1 MNSNQ
6 KKNIIYS
13 VVLLA
18 ALGATWLYRQ
28 SQDQGEE
35 LDGSFLAIQGQTMG
49 TTYSVKYEDERQ
61 RNFNVGVDSLLEV
74 FNQSVNHYLPNS
86 EITQFNRGDSL
97 QFKLPYFYP
106 VLKRSEEIAR
116 ITDGAFDPTVA
127 PLVNAWGFGPEG
139 GELPDSVAIDSL
151 RQLVGFD
158 KISFDRQHV
167 VKKRPGVQLN
177 FSAVAKGYGV
187 DVVADYLRRKG
198 VKNMMVEIG
207 GEVVARG
214 VNPQGEVWR
223 IGIDNPEQPGRM
235 TVAIALDD
243 QALATSG
250 NYLNFYE
257 QDGQKY
263 AHTIDPRTGYPVQH
277 SVLSA
282 SVITRD
288 CMTADAYATA
298 FMVVGLEKIKGILA
312 NDNSLNAYIIYDD
325 QGTLKTF
332 VTPGIEESI
341 KNL

>member
-18 ALGATWLYRQ
+18 TLGATWLYRQ
-28 SQDQGEE
+28 SQDEE
-35 LDGSFLAIQGQTMG
+35 TNRLYLAIQGQTMG
-49 TTYSVKYEDERQ
+49 TAYSVKYEDAQ
-61 RNFNVGVDSLLEV
+61 HRNFKSGVDSLLEV
-74 FNQSVNHYLPNS
+74 FNQSLNHYLPDS
-86 EITQFNRGDSL
+86 EISQFNHGDSL
-97 QFKLPYFYP
+97 HFTLPYFYP
-106 VLKRSEEIAR
+106 VLKRSQEVAQV
-116 ITDGAFDPTVA
+116 TDGAFDPTVA

-139 GELPDSVAIDSL
+139 GELPDSLAIDSL

-158 KISFDRQHV
+158 KISFNRERV
-167 VKKRPGVQLN
+167 VKRHPGVQLN

-187 DVVADYLRRKG
+187 DVVAEYLRKKG
-198 VKNMMVEIG
+198 VNNMMVEIG

-214 VNPQGEVWR
+214 VNARGEVWR

-235 TVAIALDD
+235 TVAITLDD

-257 QDGQKY
+257 RDGQKY
-263 AHTIDPRTGYPVQH
+263 AHTIDPKTGYPVQH

-298 FMVVGLEKIKGILA
+298 FMVVGLEKIKDMVA
-312 NDNSLNAYIIYDD
+312 KDPSLNAYIIYDD

-332 VTPGIEESI
+332 ATPGIEESI
-341 KNL
+341 QNL

>member
-13 VVLLA
+13 VVLLL

-28 SQDQGEE
+28 SQESEVDA
-35 LDGSFLAIQGQTMG
+35 SYLAIQGQTMG
-49 TTYSVKYEDERQ
+49 TTYSVKYKDQQQ
-61 RNFNVGVDSLLEV
+61 RDFKPGIDSLLDV
-74 FNQSVNHYLPNS
+74 FNQSVNHYLADS
-86 EITQFNRGDSL
+86 EITQFNKKDSL
-97 QFKLPYFYP
+97 QFELPFFYP
-106 VLKRSEEIAR
+106 VLRRSQEIAQA
-116 ITDGAFDPTVA
+116 TDGAFDPTVA

-139 GELPDSVAIDSL
+139 GELPDSLAVDSL
-151 RQLVGFD
+151 RQLVGLNN
-158 KISFDRQHV
+158 IRFDRQYV
-167 VKKRPGVQLN
+167 VKERPGVQLN

-187 DVVADYLRRKG
+187 DVVADYLGQLG
-198 VKNMMVEIG
+198 VENMMVEIG

-223 IGIDNPEQPGRM
+223 IGIDDPEQPGRM
-235 TVAIALDD
+235 TVAIALHN
-243 QALATSG
+243 QAMATSG

-257 QDGQKY
+257 RDGKKY

-282 SVITRD
+282 TVIADD

-298 FMVVGLEKIKGILA
+298 FMVVGLEKIKDLLA
-312 NDNSLNAYIIYDD
+312 KDSSLSAYIIYDD
-325 QGTLKTF
+325 QGTIKTY
-332 VTPGIEESI
+332 VTPSIESSI